1 MSAENKKGE
10 KETEQ
15 VNQISLSS
23 NVIVIEKELK
33 NDLIHKDQITGI

>member
-1 MSAENKKGE
+1 MADQNKKGE

-15 VNQISLSS
+15 VNQINLSS

-33 NDLIHKDQITGI
+33 NNTIHKL